1 VPGAIAGAFGR
12 VAVVALV
19 AMSSSGCAAHLPPC
33 PGAGGPGWREVE
45 SRHFRLRTDEDAGT
59 ARDTLRE
66 LEQLQAAL
74 LTSWRAPPDLDGR
87 RVPVVL
93 VGQGWT
99 DFADREVEGMFTHA
113 LFQPLILMR
122 GGSPLARQELIKHEL
137 VHYLSRLV
145 MPAQPPWLSEG
156 LATYFQTIEVDAE
169 QGRLTVGRPP
179 AEILRVVQAGGIL
192 GIEEMMAARE
202 IRSDRA
208 LFYSTAWLTVHYLMN
223 HHTAQLVAYEAELAH
238 RTAPSEAWTRAF
250 GTLTPGAL
258 EWEIRGYVDGG
269 SYDLLVYPFAAPSG
283 DAAGERALAD
293 EDVHATRALLFM
305 VGARDP
311 VRNAERPDARDAWRA
326 SAGREVDEALRLDP
340 AHLVGQAV
348 AHWGLGRAVELGRAR
363 LAVEKHAGEWMA
375 WALLVEA
382 LRAAGAAERQ
392 QEEAAARALELARAD
407 PSVEIGV
414 RKVNPPHGPTA
425 GPK

>member
-1 VPGAIAGAFGR
+1 VPGAVAFGR
-12 VAVVALV
+12 VARVALV
-19 AMSSSGCAAHLPPC
+19 VLAFAPSGCAAHLPPC
-33 PGAGGPGWREVE
+33 PASGGPAWREVE

-74 LTSWRAPPDLDGR
+74 LTVWRAPPDLDGG

-93 VGQGWT
+93 VGQGWI
-99 DFADREVEGMFTHA
+99 DFADREVEGMFARA

-122 GGSPLARQELIKHEL
+122 AGSPVARQELIKHEL
-137 VHYLSRLV
+137 VHYLSRLA

-179 AEILRVVQAGGIL
+179 AELLRVVQAGGIL
-192 GIEEMMAARE
+192 RIEEMMAARE
-202 IRSDRA
+202 IRSERA

-223 HHTAQLVAYEAELAH
+223 RHAAQLVAYEVELAR
-238 RTAPSEAWTRAF
+238 RTPPTEAWTRAF
-250 GTLTPGAL
+250 GELTPSAL
-258 EWEIRGYVDGG
+258 EWEIRAYVDGG

-283 DAAGERALAD
+283 DATGERALAD

-305 VGARDP
+305 VGARDSA
-311 VRNAERPDARDAWRA
+311 RNAERSDAGEAWRA

-340 AHLVGQAV
+340 AHLLGQAV
-348 AHWGLGRAVELGRAR
+348 AHWGLRRDVDLGRAR

-382 LRAAGAAERQ
+382 LRASRAAESQ
-392 QEEAAARALELARAD
+392 QEEAARHMLELAHAD
-407 PSVEIGV
+407 PSVELGI
-414 RKVNPPHGPTA
+414 RRVNVPHGSTA
-425 GPK
+425 APK